1 MKLFKCK
8 KSKRNGINF
17 GRNIKCHDA
26 GQEIENPGGY
36 ALYIMKNDK
45 HLHLMYIT
53 NSPTVAVIAERNSVD
68 RIWVDLETLGKA
80 KRQADFDSVKSNHTI
95 EDISIIR
102 KVIQSAALLVRINP
116 LHEGTKHEIEE
127 VISRGADLIMLPM
140 YHTTDDAKRFVDVVN
155 GRAKTM
161 LLLETIAAEESV
173 EETVSLSGADE
184 IHIGLNDLHIEY
196 KMKFMF
202 ELLANGKIDAIC
214 ETIKSGG
221 IPYGFGG
228 IAGLDEGGLLSAR
241 IIIAEHYR
249 LGSSMAILARSFCDS
264 SNEKDIKRVES
275 IFATGMKKIREYE
288 TFLKT
293 APSSFFEKNRMAL
306 KDEVKKIKENIS
318 TKCVG
323 HEYKA

>member
-1 MKLFKCK
+1 
-8 KSKRNGINF
+8 
-17 GRNIKCHDA
+17 
-26 GQEIENPGGY
+26 
-36 ALYIMKNDK
+36 
-45 HLHLMYIT
+45 MYIT